1 MLIRKIRGK
10 NNLMIIE
17 RKDPPYPRRGP
28 SCLLVIFI
36 GVGIFLSIY
45 VIQNAEEVRDVI
57 IPTATPEPTRSAT
70 EYALLADIAERDGEL
85 AEAADY
91 YGEAVRLDATKPEI
105 YIRYINLLIKIG
117 RAEEALARAEE
128 AAVLAPENDRI
139 WTAVAAAYI
148 ANGERFNDAGDPTAA
163 NLQFAEAYRAAE
175 TAISINSDNA
185 TAYAYSAAGLVLQSN
200 ADLFQDAQFRA
211 EEATTIEPDNPLGRL
226 YLGIVLTNQGF
237 YTAAREQFQLGLQ
250 SEALPQLYYELGYN
264 FFGDGNVSQAIL
276 SFQDALD
283 IDPNFAPGYDALAH
297 MYLQLGQDTLVEENG
312 IRAVELNPNVA
323 RAHGRLGEAYVR
335 LNKFQQAIE
344 EFTKAVELYG
354 EPTELNARFFYLL
367 ADAYLREGT
376 QNCPLAEPYFQQAAA
391 ASVVYAEAAQEG
403 RVECRRAALE
413 SNP

>member
-1 MLIRKIRGK
+1 
-10 NNLMIIE
+10 MIIE

-57 IPTATPEPTRSAT
+57 IPTATPEATRSAT

-117 RAEEALARAEE
+117 RAEDALARAEE

-139 WTAVAAAYI
+139 WSAVAAAYI
-148 ANGERFNDAGDPTAA
+148 ANGERLNDAGAA
-163 NLQFAEAYRAAE
+163 SLQFAEAYRAAE
-175 TAISINSDNA
+175 TAIGINPDNA
-185 TAYAYSAAGLVLQSN
+185 TAYAYSAAGLALQFEPE
-200 ADLFQDAQFRA
+200 LYQDAQFRA
-211 EEATTIEPDNPLGRL
+211 EQATTLEPNNPIGRL

-250 SEALPQLYYELGYN
+250 AESLPQLYYELGYN

-283 IDPNFAPGYDALAH
+283 VDPNFAPGYDALAH
-297 MYLQLGQDTLVEENG
+297 MYLQLGQDNLAEENG
-312 IRAVELNPNVA
+312 LRAVELNPNVA

-335 LNKFQQAIE
+335 LNKFQPAIE
-344 EFTKAVELYG
+344 EFSKAVELYG

-391 ASVVYAEAAQEG
+391 VSVVYAEAAQEG
-403 RVECRRAALE
+403 LVECRRAALE
-413 SNP
+413 SPP

>member
-1 MLIRKIRGK
+1 
-10 NNLMIIE
+10 MIIE

-70 EYALLADIAERDGEL
+70 EFALLADIAERDGEL

-117 RAEEALARAEE
+117 RAEDALSRAEE

-148 ANGERFNDAGDPTAA
+148 ANGERLNDAGDPTAA

-211 EEATTIEPDNPLGRL
+211 EEATTIEPDNPLARL

-297 MYLQLGQDTLVEENG
+297 MYLQLGQDTLAEENG

-403 RVECRRAALE
+403 LVECRRAALE

>member
-1 MLIRKIRGK
+1 
-10 NNLMIIE
+10 MIIQ

-57 IPTATPEPTRSAT
+57 IPTPTPEPTRSAT
-70 EYALLADIAERDGEL
+70 EFALLADIAERDGEL

-91 YGEAVRLDATKPEI
+91 YAEAVRLDATKPEI
-105 YIRYINLLIKIG
+105 YIRYINLLIKLG
-117 RAEEALARAEE
+117 RGEDALARAEE

-148 ANGERFNDAGDPTAA
+148 ANGERLNDAGDPTAA

-175 TAISINSDNA
+175 VAISINPDNA
-185 TAYAYSAAGLVLQSN
+185 TAYAYSAAGLVLQAN
-200 ADLFQDAQFRA
+200 ADLYQDAQFRA
-211 EEATTIEPDNPLGRL
+211 EEATTIEPDNPLARL
-226 YLGIVLTNQGF
+226 YMGVVLTNQGF

-250 SEALPQLYYELGYN
+250 AEPLAQLYYELGYN

-297 MYLQLGQDTLVEENG
+297 MYLQLGQDQLAEENG
-312 IRAVELNPNVA
+312 LRSVELNPNVA

-335 LNKFQQAIE
+335 NNKFPQAIE

-376 QNCPLAEPYFQQAAA
+376 QNCPQAEPYFQQAAA

-403 RVECRRAALE
+403 LVECRRAALE
-413 SNP
+413 STP

>member
-1 MLIRKIRGK
+1 
-10 NNLMIIE
+10 MIIQ

-57 IPTATPEPTRSAT
+57 IPTPTPEPTRSAT
-70 EYALLADIAERDGEL
+70 EFALLADIAERDGEL

-91 YGEAVRLDATKPEI
+91 YAEAVRLDATKPEI
-105 YIRYINLLIKIG
+105 YIRYINLLIKLG
-117 RAEEALARAEE
+117 RGEDALARAEE

-148 ANGERFNDAGDPTAA
+148 ANGERLNDAGDPTAA
-163 NLQFAEAYRAAE
+163 NLQFAQAYRSAE
-175 TAISINSDNA
+175 TAISINPENA
-185 TAYAYSAAGLVLQSN
+185 TAYAYSAAGLVLQFEPE
-200 ADLFQDAQFRA
+200 LYQDAQERVLY
-211 EEATTIEPDNPLGRL
+211 ATELEPDNPIGRL

-250 SEALPQLYYELGYN
+250 AEPLPQLYYELGYN
-264 FFGDGNVSQAIL
+264 FFGDGNVSEAIL
-276 SFQDALD
+276 SFQEAVS

-297 MYLQLGQDTLVEENG
+297 MYLQLGQDTLAEENG
-312 IRAVELNPNVA
+312 LKSIELNPNVA

-344 EFTKAVELYG
+344 EFGKAVELYG
-354 EPTELNARFFYLL
+354 EPTDQNARFFYLL

-376 QNCPLAEPYFQQAAA
+376 QNCSLAVPYFQQAAA
-391 ASVVYAEAAQEG
+391 ANDFYAEAAQEG
-403 RVECRRAALE
+403 LVECRRAALE
-413 SNP
+413 STP

>member
-1 MLIRKIRGK
+1 
-10 NNLMIIE
+10 MIIE

-36 GVGIFLSIY
+36 GVGIFLGIF
-45 VIQNAEEVRDVI
+45 VIQNADEVRDVI

-70 EYALLADIAERDGEL
+70 EFALLADIAERDGEL

-91 YGEAVRLDATKPEI
+91 YTEAVRLDATKPEI
-105 YIRYINLLIKIG
+105 YIRYINLLIKLG
-117 RAEEALARAEE
+117 RAEDALARAEE

-148 ANGERFNDAGDPTAA
+148 ANGERLNDAGDPTAA
-163 NLQFAEAYRAAE
+163 DLQFAEAYRAAE
-175 TAISINSDNA
+175 TAVSINPENA
-185 TAYAYSAAGLVLQSN
+185 TAYAYSAAGLVLQFEPG
-200 ADLFQDAQFRA
+200 LYQDAQERVLY
-211 EEATTIEPDNPLGRL
+211 ATELEPDNPIGRL

-250 SEALPQLYYELGYN
+250 AEPLPQLYYELGYN
-264 FFGDGNVSQAIL
+264 FYGDGNVSQAIL

-297 MYLQLGQDTLVEENG
+297 MYLQLGQDNLAEENG
-312 IRAVELNPNVA
+312 LRAVELNPNVA

-354 EPTELNARFFYLL
+354 EPTGDNARFFYLL

-376 QNCPLAEPYFQQAAA
+376 QNCPLAEPYFQQASAA
-391 ASVVYAEAAQEG
+391 NVVYAEDAQAAL
-403 RVECRRAALE
+403 VECRRAALE

>member
-1 MLIRKIRGK
+1 
-10 NNLMIIE
+10 MIIE

-36 GVGIFLSIY
+36 GIGIFLGIF

-57 IPTATPEPTRSAT
+57 IPTPVPEPTRSAI

-85 AEAADY
+85 VEAAGY

-117 RAEEALARAEE
+117 EVEEALNRAEE

-139 WTAVAAAYI
+139 WTAVAAAFI
-148 ANGERFNDAGDPTAA
+148 ANGERLNDAGDPTAA
-163 NLQFAEAYRAAE
+163 DLQFAQAYRAAE
-175 TAISINSDNA
+175 TAIDINPDNA
-185 TAYAYSAAGLVLQSN
+185 DAYAYSAAGLVLQFEPE
-200 ADLFQDAQFRA
+200 LYGDALLRA
-211 EEATTIEPDNPLGRL
+211 RDSTDRDPDNALGRL
-226 YLGIVLTNQGF
+226 YLGIVLTNQAF

-250 SEALPQLYYELGYN
+250 AEPLPQLYYELGYN

-276 SFQDALD
+276 SFQDAVSV
-283 IDPNFAPGYDALAH
+283 DPNFAAGYDGLAH
-297 MYLQLGQDTLVEENG
+297 MYLQLGQDNLAEENSLRS
-312 IRAVELNPNVA
+312 IAINPNVA
-323 RAHGRLGEAYVR
+323 RAHGRLGEASVR

-344 EFTKAVELYG
+344 SFGQAVELYG
-354 EPTELNARFFYLL
+354 EPTALNARFFYLL

-376 QNCPLAEPYFQQAAA
+376 QNCPLAEPFFQQASAV
-391 ASVVYAEAAQEG
+391 STLYADAAQQG
-403 RVECRRAALE
+403 LVECRRAALE